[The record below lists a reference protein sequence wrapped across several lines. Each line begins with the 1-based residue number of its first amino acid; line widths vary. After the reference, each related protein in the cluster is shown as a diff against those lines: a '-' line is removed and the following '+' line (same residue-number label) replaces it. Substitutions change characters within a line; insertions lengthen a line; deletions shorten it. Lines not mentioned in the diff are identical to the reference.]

1 MADAHVNGIRL
12 FWEQHGDSGA
22 PLVMVHGSWGDHHNW
37 DAVVPELADSFRVM
51 TYDRRGHSQS
61 ERPAGQGSLDEDVAD
76 LAELIGSNGLAP
88 VHVIGNSGG
97 AIVSLK
103 LAAFR
108 PELLASLVVH
118 EPPLIGMIQDHPM
131 IPAVRQR
138 IGAVV
143 ALLRAGDME
152 AGARLFV
159 DTIAFGPGMWDQ
171 LPAPIR
177 DTFVFNAPT
186 FLDEQ
191 NEPVGVNTVD
201 LERLARFD
209 RPILLTRGDQSAPF
223 FGVIVDQLAEALPH
237 ARQHVFHGAG
247 HVPHLTASGEY
258 VKVVSG
264 FLGAQRAD
272 DRTIRN
278 P

>member
-1 MADAHVNGIRL
+1 MLSVRAGGPEGHAAQGFDTASAPRYKNTPMADAHVNGIRL

-37 DAVVPELADSFRVM
+37 DAVVPELAKSFRVM

-118 EPPLIGMIQDHPM
+118 EPPLD
-131 IPAVRQR
+131 RKST
-138 IGAVV
+138 
-143 ALLRAGDME
+143 
-152 AGARLFV
+152 RL
-159 DTIAFGPGMWDQ
+159 
-171 LPAPIR
+171 
-177 DTFVFNAPT
+177 N
-186 FLDEQ
+186 
-191 NEPVGVNTVD
+191 
-201 LERLARFD
+201 
-209 RPILLTRGDQSAPF
+209 SS
-223 FGVIVDQLAEALPH
+223 H
-237 ARQHVFHGAG
+237 HGISYA
-247 HVPHLTASGEY
+247 
-258 VKVVSG
+258 
-264 FLGAQRAD
+264 
-272 DRTIRN
+272 
-278 P
+278 